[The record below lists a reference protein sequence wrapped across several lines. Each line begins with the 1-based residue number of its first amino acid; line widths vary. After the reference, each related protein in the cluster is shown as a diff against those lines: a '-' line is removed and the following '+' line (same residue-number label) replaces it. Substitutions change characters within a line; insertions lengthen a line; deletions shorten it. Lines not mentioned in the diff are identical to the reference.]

1 MNWLYNDTELS
12 DEDIPTEAVGFVYK
26 IIHVPTNK
34 FYIGKKSLISTRRI
48 KLGKKELTN
57 LKEERKLNGISGRL
71 PSKKNVVKESD
82 WKGYFS
88 SSDWIKGEVK
98 MGRASDFIREIIKFC
113 PTKKSLSYWEVYYQ
127 FKYDVLTNEQSLND
141 NIGGRY
147 YRKDL

>member
-98 MGRASDFIREIIKFC
+98 LGRASDFIREIIKFC

>member
-1 MNWLYNDTELS
+1 MNWLYNDIELS

-98 MGRASDFIREIIKFC
+98 LGRASDFIREIIKFC